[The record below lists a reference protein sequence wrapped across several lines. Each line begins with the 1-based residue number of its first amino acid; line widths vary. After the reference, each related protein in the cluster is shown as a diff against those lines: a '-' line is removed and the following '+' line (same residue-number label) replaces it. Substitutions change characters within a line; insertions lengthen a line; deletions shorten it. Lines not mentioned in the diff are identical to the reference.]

1 MQVVFTLSF
10 SDWATLNTHADIS
23 YILLVTSSFIV
34 LSPLPFFF
42 FFFLK
47 TSPEAAAAAEKGG
60 IKTEILHGCLKR
72 GR

>member
-34 LSPLPFFF
+34 LSPLLFFF
-42 FFFLK
+42 FFQ
-47 TSPEAAAAAEKGG
+47 TSPKAAEAAAEKGG

-72 GR
+72 GG